1 MRVKILNLHV
11 QRNANMGSEG
21 FIYALVN
28 PSMPGLVKVGRSTRG
43 ADERVRELS
52 GTSTP
57 TPFVVIYEAAFRD
70 CEAAEHLV
78 HTALESLG
86 YRVSPNREF
95 FDAPATAVV
104 DAIRNAKN
112 QDERQAG
119 EIGDADVSG
128 DSSQNEAI
136 WENVIRQAACAR
148 YGWDGELQDNR
159 RALRLYEQAARLGA
173 PEAFSE
179 LARLHGYGTPEIPAN
194 QEKPI
199 EWLKMG

>member
-1 MRVKILNLHV
+1 
-11 QRNANMGSEG
+11 MGSEG

-112 QDERQAG
+112 NRIAKIIVLIARSAANLSSSSRYPLWSVRKGCKSGRPKRAG
-119 EIGDADVSG
+119 
-128 DSSQNEAI
+128 QT
-136 WENVIRQAACAR
+136 RT
-148 YGWDGELQDNR
+148 
-159 RALRLYEQAARLGA
+159 RL
-173 PEAFSE
+173 P
-179 LARLHGYGTPEIPAN
+179 
-194 QEKPI
+194 
-199 EWLKMG
+199 